1 MIATIFLTLAVAEPV
16 IELPTDTSSTAT
28 VSSIALGVLADSST
42 KAVDDLLLRGM
53 QEERFHAARTV
64 IGSYGEFALE
74 YLSVGPDTPFD
85 GTATV
90 RRLVL
95 FVAHNF
101 SDDFRGYV
109 EAEWENA
116 IACSTCNGSVEIEQ
130 AFVDWRVLGDDLAL
144 RAGLILVPIGIINQ
158 WHEPPV
164 YNGVSRPRVDQLVIP
179 STWRELGI
187 GVFGTFLGMGRYELY
202 LMTPLDAVEL
212 GPAGL
217 VNARTIGSLAPMTGF
232 MVTGR
237 AEVEPLL
244 GVVLGVSLVG
254 GDLGGGNRFF
264 REDMTPKSLNLPILG
279 FEADARWRRSGL
291 EARLVGVTFLLPESG
306 ALLTARRSDGS
317 LYFPDPS
324 ASGVPGTRIAG
335 AYGEVAYDVLR
346 LITETDHALLPFVRL
361 EWYDTQSAV
370 PDGYARDP
378 RFGVVETTFG
388 LTYRPIQ
395 QVVFK
400 MDYALRDR
408 RLGFDEKQL
417 SFGFGYMF

>member
-1 MIATIFLTLAVAEPV
+1 MISPYLFLLTVTQPV
-16 IELPTDTSSTAT
+16 IELPTDTSSTA
-28 VSSIALGVLADSST
+28 SIAIAVLADTSST
-42 KAVDDLLLRGM
+42 SDVLTRGM

-130 AFVDWRVLGDDLAL
+130 AFVDWRVLGDDLSL
-144 RAGLILVPIGIINQ
+144 RAGLVLVPMGIINQ

-164 YNGVSRPRVDQLVIP
+164 YHGVARPRFDQLVIP

-187 GVFGTFLGMGRYELY
+187 GIYGTFLELGRYELY
-202 LMTPLDAVEL
+202 LMTPLDVVEL

-217 VNARTIGSLAPMTGF
+217 VNTRTIGSLTPMNGF
-232 MVTGR
+232 MFTGR

-244 GVVLGVSLVG
+244 GVVFGFSAVA

-264 REDMTPKSLNLPILG
+264 REDMSPKSLNLPIFG

-291 EARLVGVTFLLPESG
+291 EARVVAATFLLPESG

-324 ASGVPGTRIAG
+324 ASGVPPTRIAG
-335 AYGEVAYDVLR
+335 AYAEVAYDVLR
-346 LITETDHALLPFVRL
+346 VFAETEHALLPFVRL

-388 LTYRPIQ
+388 LTYRPIA

-408 RLGFDEKQL
+408 RLGLDEKQL